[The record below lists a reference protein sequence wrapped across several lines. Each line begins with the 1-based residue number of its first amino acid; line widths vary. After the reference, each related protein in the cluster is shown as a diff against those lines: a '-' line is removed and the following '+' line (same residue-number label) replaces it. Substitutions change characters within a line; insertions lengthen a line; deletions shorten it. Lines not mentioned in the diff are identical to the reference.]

1 MAEKTPKGKRPGRG
15 NPPGTLLFYSGCERT
30 AHGWAPRPR

>member
-30 AHGWAPRPR
+30 AHGSAPRPR